1 MIAKVEA
8 TMNKFKK
15 LSLLAVLICN
25 NMVSAQTAGV
35 DRLTIPLSDPAR
47 PVTLTAGLMSGGIT
61 VTGYAGKEVI
71 VEARVRPEEEEQEKH
86 KNKGSTRNE
95 KNKAEGMRRL
105 DITATGLTVEE
116 ENNVVEISTSSMNR
130 TVDLNIQVPQ
140 RASLE
145 LSCLNDGDIKVENL
159 TGEFEINNTNGG
171 ITMNNIS
178 GAVVAHALNEN
189 VVVTFAKVDP
199 GKSMSF
205 TSLNGDIDVTLPP
218 DVRATVKLKSD
229 NGEIYS
235 DFDIRLEPSTVKTE
249 EDGRK
254 KGGKYRIQL
263 EKTMIGVINGGGPEM
278 QFATFNGDIYI
289 RKRKP

>member
-1 MIAKVEA
+1 M
-8 TMNKFKK
+8 MNKYEK
-15 LSLLAVLICN
+15 LSFLYVLVFSSL
-25 NMVSAQTAGV
+25 VSAQTAGM

-47 PVTLTAGLMSGGIT
+47 PVTLKAGLMNGGIT

-71 VEARVRPEEEEQEKH
+71 VEARARTEEEERENH
-86 KNKGSTRNE
+86 KNKENE
-95 KNKAEGMRRL
+95 KNKAQGMRRL
-105 DITATGLTVEE
+105 EITATGLTVEE

-145 LSCLNDGDIKVENL
+145 LSCLNNGDIKVENL

-171 ITMNNIS
+171 VTMNNIS

-189 VVVTFAKVDP
+189 VVVTFAKVEAD
-199 GKSMSF
+199 KSMSF
-205 TSLNGDIDVTLPP
+205 SSLNGDIDVTFPP
-218 DVRATVKLKSD
+218 DVRAKVKMKSD

-249 EDGRK
+249 EDARK

-263 EKTMIGVINGGGPEM
+263 EKTMMGMINGGGPEM

>member
-1 MIAKVEA
+1 MTIRKSE
-8 TMNKFKK
+8 K
-15 LSLLAVLICN
+15 LFLLCLLLLGNLVF
-25 NMVSAQTAGV
+25 AQSPGM

-47 PVTLTAGLMSGGIT
+47 PVTLKAGLMNGGIT
-61 VTGYAGKEVI
+61 VTGYAGKEVL
-71 VEARVRPEEEEQEKH
+71 VEARVRTEADEEERQRH
-86 KNKGSTRNE
+86 NQKNKE
-95 KNKAEGMRRL
+95 KDKALGMRRL
-105 DITATGLTVEE
+105 EITATGLTVEE

-145 LSCLNDGDIKVENL
+145 LSCLNDGDIKVDNL

-171 ITMNNIS
+171 VTLTNIS

-189 VVVTFAKVDP
+189 VVVTFTKVEPD
-199 GKSMSF
+199 KSMSF
-205 TSLNGDIDVTLPP
+205 TSLNGDIDVTFPP
-218 DVRATVKLKSD
+218 DVRAKVKLKSD

-235 DFDIRLEPSTVKTE
+235 DFDVRLEPSTVKTE

-263 EKTMIGVINGGGPEM
+263 EKTMIGMINGGGPEM